1 MNKAVKRAKELRK
14 MVENI
19 VCDTVSLIK
28 DDYHVYEYEPTL
40 ETSKDGDNV
49 NVYIEH
55 HKALVDES
63 YIVDTIMENLKG

>member
-1 MNKAVKRAKELRK
+1 MNNKELKK
-14 MVENI
+14 MVWDI
-19 VCDTVSLIK
+19 VTDTVQMIK
-28 DDYHVYEYEPTL
+28 DDNVIYMYEPTL

-63 YIVDTIMENLKG
+63 YIVDTIMENL